1 MFAMR
6 IELHLSKGLF
16 KSLILG
22 EPTGVLP
29 HPYYITLSDDGQ
41 ELAESGD
48 WLSQVPDLMPD
59 YITFST
65 KLGFDNFMETLLGS
79 TAFFLSPAPRRSRIF
94 RICSD
99 LKDRSIAT
107 DLIRVTWVDSGSC
120 SSPKYE
126 TRMDEKK
133 NSVWISISPCLLSR
147 EAWRGKEEG

>member
-1 MFAMR
+1 MFAIR
-6 IELHLSKGLF
+6 INLHLSKGLF

-29 HPYYITLSDDGQ
+29 YPHYIALNDDGQ
-41 ELAESGD
+41 EFAESGD
-48 WLSQVPDLMPD
+48 WLSQVPDLMPS

-65 KLGFDNFMETLLGS
+65 KLGFDTFMETLLS
-79 TAFFLSPAPRRSRIF
+79 TALSLSSTPRRSRTF

-107 DLIRVTWVDSGSC
+107 DLIMVTWVYSESC

-126 TRMDEKK
+126 TSIVEKK
-133 NSVWISISPCLLSR
+133 NSVWISISPCLSSR
-147 EAWRGKEEG
+147 ETWRGKEEG

>member
-1 MFAMR
+1 MFAIR
-6 IELHLSKGLF
+6 IDLHLSKGLF

-29 HPYYITLSDDGQ
+29 YPHYIALSDD
-41 ELAESGD
+41 GD
-48 WLSQVPDLMPD
+48 WLSQVPDLMPS

-65 KLGFDNFMETLLGS
+65 KLGFDNFMETLLG
-79 TAFFLSPAPRRSRIF
+79 TALSLSCTPRRSRTF

-107 DLIRVTWVDSGSC
+107 DLIMVTWVYSESC

-147 EAWRGKEEG
+147 GEQCGKEEG